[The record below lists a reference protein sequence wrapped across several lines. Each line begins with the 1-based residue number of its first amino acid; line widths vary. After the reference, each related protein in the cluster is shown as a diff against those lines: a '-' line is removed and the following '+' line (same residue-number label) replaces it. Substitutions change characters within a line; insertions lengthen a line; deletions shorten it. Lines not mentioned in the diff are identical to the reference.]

1 MDTITHY
8 KIRVEGHL
16 GPSVT
21 TWFPDLV
28 VRHEDNGETTLS
40 GPVTD
45 QAALYGI
52 LMRIRDLGLTLV
64 SVRRLAEAQP

>member
-8 KIRVEGHL
+8 EIRVEGHL

-64 SVRRLAEAQP
+64 SVQRLAEAQP